1 MNSVQDTSAPQSTTQ
16 VVVTPPYRPPLV
28 KRDSHGLIVDMNY
41 IFDKDGYVDYRK
53 MLKSEHLAPN
63 KEKAG
68 EETDVTK
75 LEDSQLIILLSG
87 IRYLA
92 WLRGFFSV
100 NYKVT
105 AANPTYYSTI
115 CDISWIPNYE
125 TENRNIIYSAIAD
138 ASKDNTGDGITSL
151 YLAPIAENRAFVRCV
166 RSFLRINIV
175 SQEEIKS
182 SNNEIQSTTDSTTS
196 DPVAYLKSL
205 MSSTNISF
213 EKIKNKSVSE
223 NKDGAKDWTS
233 VEDIPKPIIFE
244 FIQRINQL
252 IAANNKG
259 AS

>member
-1 MNSVQDTSAPQSTTQ
+1 MNSVQDNTPEQPTEKSI
-16 VVVTPPYRPPLV
+16 VTPYRPTLL
-28 KRDSHGLIVDMNY
+28 KRDSHGLIENIEYV
-41 IFDKDGYVDYRK
+41 FDKDGYVDYRR
-53 MLKSEHLAPN
+53 MLKPEHLAPN

-68 EETDVTK
+68 EETDITK
-75 LEDSQLIILLSG
+75 LDDSQLIILLSG

-92 WLRGFFSV
+92 WLRGFSSV

-105 AANPTYYSTI
+105 AANPNYYSTI

-125 TENRNIIYSAIAD
+125 TENRYVIYSAIAD
-138 ASKDNTGDGITSL
+138 ASKDNTGEGIASL

-166 RSFLRINIV
+166 RNFLRINIV
-175 SQEEIKS
+175 SLEEIKS
-182 SNNEIQSTTDSTTS
+182 NNNEIQSTTDSTTS

-252 IAANNKG
+252 IAANNKN